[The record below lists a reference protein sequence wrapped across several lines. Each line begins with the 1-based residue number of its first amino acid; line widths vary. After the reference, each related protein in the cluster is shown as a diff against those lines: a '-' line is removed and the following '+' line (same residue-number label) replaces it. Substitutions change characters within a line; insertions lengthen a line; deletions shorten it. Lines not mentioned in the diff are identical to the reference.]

1 MKNKSQRM
9 TKEEKMELQKQYRA
23 ASEKNNSVAVHLIR
37 SRVEAIL
44 GIIVGFGL
52 MIYAIISNSTVWFE
66 YLAYAF
72 VIIFCLFLFYKAND
86 LYTKELNKFAI
97 DNKSKKKF

>member
-1 MKNKSQRM
+1 MDRF
-9 TKEEKMELQKQYRA
+9 
-23 ASEKNNSVAVHLIR
+23 ASEEIFASQSAVHRKI
-37 SRVEAIL
+37 
-44 GIIVGFGL
+44 
-52 MIYAIISNSTVWFE
+52 IYAIISNSTVWFE

-97 DNKSKKKF
+97 DNKSKKKI